1 MLESSDELEHL
12 IASSNKVISRYDTD
26 YHIYKSQYPIS
37 TELSSHIASGI
48 YISEDCDGNIPCK
61 HYIIMEYNSTP
72 QFNEKNI
79 KVMDFYSIRRLLI
92 SNAIAL
98 PTHFLETDEQR
109 SWRLSNKPDY
119 LKLRSYHLNSNSS
132 ASASSKT
139 RGSKCCSCCN
149 IM

>member
-1 MLESSDELEHL
+1 MIESSDELEHL

-26 YHIYKSQYPIS
+26 YHIYKSQYPIA
-37 TELSSHIASGI
+37 TELSPHIASGI
-48 YISEDCDGNIPCK
+48 YISDECDGNIPCK
-61 HYIIMEYNSTP
+61 HYIIMEYNSKP

-98 PTHFLETDEQR
+98 PTHFLETEEHR

-119 LKLRSYHLNSNSS
+119 LQLRSYHLTAPASTSS
-132 ASASSKT
+132 
-139 RGSKCCSCCN
+139 RNNICCCN

>member
-1 MLESSDELEHL
+1 MLESSDELDHL
-12 IASSNKVISRYDTD
+12 IESSNKVISRYDTD
-26 YHIYKSQYPIS
+26 YHIYKSQYPIAR
-37 TELSSHIASGI
+37 ELSSHIASGI
-48 YISEDCDGNIPCK
+48 YISDDCDGNMPCK
-61 HYIIMEYNSTP
+61 HYIIMEYNSKP

-98 PTHFLETDEQR
+98 PTHFLETEEHR

-119 LKLRSYHLNSNSS
+119 LQLRSYHLNSNSY
-132 ASASSKT
+132 ASSKT